1 MVAKQAIK
9 EMFRQVGDLV
19 LDDSGIAMKGLLIR
33 HLVLPDNLAGT
44 KQVMEFIMNEIS
56 ADTYVNIMP
65 QYYPCGLADRL
76 PGLNR
81 RITDKEFQAAMEAAR
96 QAGIR
101 RFDQRR
107 KIFEVW

>member
-1 MVAKQAIK
+1 V
-9 EMFRQVGDLV
+9 
-19 LDDSGIAMKGLLIR
+19 
-33 HLVLPDNLAGT
+33 
-44 KQVMEFIMNEIS
+44 NEIS
-56 ADTYVNIMP
+56 QDTYVNIMP
-65 QYYPCGLADRL
+65 QYYPCGLVDKI

-81 RITDKEFQAAMEAAR
+81 RITEKEFRSAMEDAR